1 MKKSL
6 LYTGTGDMGETSL
19 VGGERVAK
27 SGTRLEAY
35 GTVDEF
41 SSFLGIV
48 HASPQCNDEARGQ
61 LGEIQNLLFNIGCY
75 LATDSPATGSAEKTD
90 ETVFGLTENDIKR
103 LEGWI
108 DALDERTPTIRSFV
122 LPGGSELAA
131 HTHVARTVCRR
142 AERCIL
148 RLAAENYVSPLVIR
162 YFNRLS
168 DYLFILARYFN
179 FLLGVDE
186 VVWVQPVKKNE
197 E

>member
-19 VGGERVAK
+19 VGGQRVAK

-48 HASPQCNDEARGQ
+48 HASAQCNEETRGQ

-75 LATDSPATGSAEKTD
+75 LATDSPAAGEAVGDDTM
-90 ETVFGLTENDIKR
+90 VYGLTETDISR

-122 LPGGSELAA
+122 LPGGSEISA

-148 RLAAENYVSPLVIR
+148 RLAAENYVSPLVLK

-179 FLLGVDE
+179 FLLGVEE
-186 VVWVQPVKKNE
+186 VVWVQPERK
-197 E
+197 